1 MTEFQEKGYTLVKGF
16 LDPQAVAT
24 VSRYLEYKHKRYP
37 ETNEAGGANSD
48 PNSKIAW
55 YADPLIETILY
66 NSTADIEQITGLK
79 LFPSYSYSRIY
90 TKGDEL
96 KPHVDRPACEI
107 SITCHVATVG
117 EPWPIYMQAPGKEAT
132 KHILEPGDVCVYK
145 GCEIKHW
152 RETAVNTD
160 INVQFMLHYTDQ
172 NGPNASH
179 KFDRRVSLGIKKG

>member
-1 MTEFQEKGYTLVKGF
+1 MTEFQEKGYTLIKGF

-24 VSRYLEYKHKRYP
+24 ISRYFEYKHKRYP
-37 ETNEAGGANSD
+37 EINDSVTSYDES
-48 PNSKIAW
+48 SKISW
-55 YADPLIETILY
+55 YADPLIETVLY
-66 NSTADIEQITGLK
+66 NSTTEIEEITGLK

-90 TKGDEL
+90 LNGDEL
-96 KPHVDRPACEI
+96 KPHTDRDACEI

-152 RETAVNTD
+152 REKAVNTD

-172 NGPNASH
+172 NGPNTSY
-179 KFDRRVSLGIKKG
+179 KFDGRVSLGLKKG